1 MAVCPCAAR
10 PTPKPAMP
18 CSHSGVLKTRSLPY
32 FSPRP
37 AVHRKTPPNATSA
50 DGSGGSACARARAG
64 RAVARSRQGRRHA
77 GSAPPARISRRVCP
91 ASADRSMRFG
101 AGSAHAPSPK
111 THAVGSDSS
120 TESIAA
126 LIAPTRFVR
135 GAAGASAVAA
145 AVCADAAEANS
156 RRVERAAAAA
166 ARDIMVT
173 TPPLTQPPTSLTQP
187 QSKPPRV
194 PTCLPAHW
202 PQAQHWLAG
211 QTPPPQPHAQPSPSE
226 RACGRARSRAR
237 RLPCRLHPLSQARPC
252 PATAPCTGR
261 GAAHGWGGTAPS
273 RARCG
278 TCNAVR
284 RSALPAKKRARVEQW
299 NPFESNGIHRWRRR
313 S

>member
-64 RAVARSRQGRRHA
+64 RAGARSRQGRRHA
-77 GSAPPARISRRVCP
+77 GSARPARISRRVCP

-101 AGSAHAPSPK
+101 ACSAHAPSPK

-173 TPPLTQPPTSLTQP
+173 TPSLTRPPTSLTQP
-187 QSKPPRV
+187 QSKPPRA
-194 PTCLPAHW
+194 PTCPPAHW

-211 QTPPPQPHAQPSPSE
+211 QTPPPPSRTLSP
-226 RACGRARSRAR
+226 ARARARAG
-237 RLPCRLHPLSQARPC
+237 ARAAARAAS
-252 PATAPCTGR
+252 PAASTPFPG
-261 GAAHGWGGTAPS
+261 
-273 RARCG
+273 
-278 TCNAVR
+278 
-284 RSALPAKKRARVEQW
+284 SALPCDG
-299 NPFESNGIHRWRRR
+299 S
-313 S
+313 

>member
-156 RRVERAAAAA
+156 RRVEQAAAAA

-187 QSKPPRV
+187 QSKPPLA
-194 PTCLPAHW
+194 PTCPPAHW
-202 PQAQHWLAG
+202 RQAPHWQAPQAPRPAARS
-211 QTPPPQPHAQPSPSE
+211 AQPE
-226 RACGRARSRAR
+226 RARVRARERERAA
-237 RLPCRLHPLSQARPC
+237 ARAAS
-252 PATAPCTGR
+252 PAASTPFLG
-261 GAAHGWGGTAPS
+261 
-273 RARCG
+273 
-278 TCNAVR
+278 
-284 RSALPAKKRARVEQW
+284 SALPCDG
-299 NPFESNGIHRWRRR
+299 S
-313 S
+313 